1 MAKLLWNCFFTFKKK
16 PLTNDRKHCD
26 SRCND
31 STEFFEYVNI
41 SAISKHI
48 WKYFSKRVLYS
59 KEIMKK
65 RDQKSPHT
73 VPIKSLKLSVYI
85 TDFDE
90 WRFPFNNS
98 CSQQNLF
105 SLDRF
110 VLVKIKLRHSEL
122 SLIMY
127 VPITDFLKLLPEKVG
142 NPQHYFI
149 DTFQIYR
156 FLKTSTVALSERFN

>member
-16 PLTNDRKHCD
+16 PLKNYRKHCD

-90 WRFPFNNS
+90 WWFPFNNS
-98 CSQQNLF
+98 CSQQYLF

-110 VLVKIKLRHSEL
+110 VLVKIKLRHSNVR
-122 SLIMY
+122 S
-127 VPITDFLKLLPEKVG
+127 
-142 NPQHYFI
+142 NN
-149 DTFQIYR
+149 R
-156 FLKTSTVALSERFN
+156 FLEAFTRESRESSALLYRYFSDLPFSENFYSSFKWTV